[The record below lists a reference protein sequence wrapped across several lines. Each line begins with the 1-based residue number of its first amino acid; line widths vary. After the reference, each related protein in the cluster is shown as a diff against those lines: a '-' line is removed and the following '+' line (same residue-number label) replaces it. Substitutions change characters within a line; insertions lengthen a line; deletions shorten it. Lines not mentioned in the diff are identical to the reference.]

1 VLRSSCQNQ
10 HNYYNNTNLCLAGCA
25 SKCIDF
31 LPENNVA
38 TYAIAKD
45 LIYNNIFPPASSFV
59 PRRDIVHSSFR
70 DLRICI
76 VCSVA
81 FYTTCCWPVVNRA
94 QAEEKNT
101 DGPAPGHSQHGEAFD
116 EGPRQAAY
124 LIPGTGGPAFP
135 VTTKSEQAQQF
146 INQGVGQL
154 HGFWYWESERSFRQ
168 AALLDPDC
176 AMAYWG
182 LAMSNP
188 NNDQRATTF
197 IREAVKRKSKASAA
211 EVQYIELASNY
222 YEAVD
227 KEKKAEADKKVADQK
242 QAAKQSEPAKPD
254 QKQPAAPKSD
264 ASKPAEPS
272 EAEQK
277 SDEPRKIEDCSPDA
291 ESETEKKLTAA
302 EKRITELQQQI
313 KQVEEKLK
321 QQQAESSKKV
331 SDLEKQLAEAKK
343 KLADE
348 QRKAEAAAKK
358 AADEAK
364 KKAKRDRTEARLKA
378 WDKLVQDY
386 PRDTHAAAF
395 YVYQLWHDRD
405 VVPIQNY
412 ALVDAMLDKIFAQE
426 PMHPAHHYRIHLWDN
441 NRPEKAVSSAAQGG
455 PAAPGIAHMWH
466 MPGHTYSKLK
476 RFHDAVYQQEASA
489 RVDHAYMLRDR
500 VLPYQ
505 IHNYAHNNEWC
516 IRNMLTIGRVQD
528 ALQLS
533 KNLIEIPRHPKLNN
547 GKDNSTAGGWG
558 RDRLYD
564 TLVRNELWPEL
575 IELANTS
582 YLNEGTD
589 NEVAELRRRRYL
601 AVGLALTGKNTS
613 QVDTEIA
620 WFEQQQKDYKATPIS
635 DSKATSPEKKDAD
648 KKETEKKD
656 ADAAK
661 AKTPAPKKKSEID
674 DLVRRC
680 EESLNHIKAARL
692 TAKGEHAEAVKLYKK
707 VGNLPKE
714 HLVWAYIA
722 AADYKEALKIAKE
735 QAKPA
740 DKSVIARAALVAA
753 TWHNQEQEE
762 AKKEFEK
769 LRTLAATADLNLPAL
784 QRLQDIAKACDY
796 PTDWRLPV
804 TPASDLGDRP
814 ALDSLG
820 PLTWSPAT
828 ATDWT
833 LPDADGKMVSLS
845 KNYQRKP
852 VVVIFY
858 LGYGCLHCIE
868 QLNTFGPKAKEFQAA
883 GIDLVAISSD
893 DVEKLK
899 KTAEQ
904 AKQEGGFPFPILS
917 DGTQQV
923 FKQYRSYD
931 DFENKALHGTFLID
945 AQGRIRW
952 QDISADPFTDA
963 DFLLKESQRLLSLEK
978 RPIQKS
984 VNSAAE

>member
-1 VLRSSCQNQ
+1 MVSL
-10 HNYYNNTNLCLAGCA
+10 
-25 SKCIDF
+25 
-31 LPENNVA
+31 
-38 TYAIAKD
+38 
-45 LIYNNIFPPASSFV
+45 
-59 PRRDIVHSSFR
+59 
-70 DLRICI
+70 
-76 VCSVA
+76 
-81 FYTTCCWPVVNRA
+81 
-94 QAEEKNT
+94 QAEEKET

-176 AMAYWG
+176 AMAYWAWRCRI
-182 LAMSNP
+182 LITINARRSLSVKQLSVKAKPVQLRSNTSSSP
-188 NNDQRATTF
+188 AITT
-197 IREAVKRKSKASAA
+197 KHWPKKSKPKP
-211 EVQYIELASNY
+211 I
-222 YEAVD
+222 
-227 KEKKAEADKKVADQK
+227 KKLPNKNRQRKTNET
-242 QAAKQSEPAKPD
+242 AKPD
-254 QKQPAAPKSD
+254 LKQPATPKPD
-264 ASKPAEPS
+264 ETKPDLSTDTES
-272 EAEQK
+272 K
-277 SDEPRKIEDCSPDA
+277 SDEPRKIEDCSSDP
-291 ESETEKKLTAA
+291 ESETEKKLTTA
-302 EKRITELQQQI
+302 EKRIAELQQQV
-313 KQVEEKLK
+313 KQLEEKLK
-321 QQQAESSKKV
+321 QQQADISKKV
-331 SDLEKQLAEAKK
+331 SDLEKQLADAKK

-348 QRKAEAAAKK
+348 QRKAEAAAKR

-412 ALVDAMLDKIFAQE
+412 ALLDAMLDKIFAQE

-441 NRPEKAVSSAAQGG
+441 NRPEKAVASAAQGG

-476 RFHDAVYQQEASA
+476 RFRDAVYQQEASA
-489 RVDHAYMLRDR
+489 RVDHAYMQRDR

-516 IRNMLTIGRVQD
+516 IRNMLTIGRVHD

-601 AVGLALTGKNTS
+601 AVGLALTGKNMS
-613 QVDTEIA
+613 VIDAEIT
-620 WFEQQQKDYKATPIS
+620 WFEQKQKDLKATPVT
-635 DSKATSPEKKDAD
+635 DSKNSSAEKKDAD
-648 KKETEKKD
+648 GKD

-692 TAKGEHAEAVKLYKK
+692 TTKGEHAEAVKLYKK

-722 AADYKEALKIAKE
+722 AADYKEALKVAKE
-735 QAKPA
+735 QAKSA

-769 LRTLAATADLNLPAL
+769 LRTLAATADMNLPAL

-814 ALDSLG
+814 ALDTLG
-820 PLTWSPAT
+820 PLTWSPST

-833 LPDADGKMVSLS
+833 LPDADGKMVTLS

-852 VVVIFY
+852 VIVIFY
-858 LGYGCLHCIE
+858 LGFGCLHCIE
-868 QLNTFGPKAKEFQAA
+868 QLNTFGP
-883 GIDLVAISSD
+883 
-893 DVEKLK
+893 
-899 KTAEQ
+899 
-904 AKQEGGFPFPILS
+904 
-917 DGTQQV
+917 
-923 FKQYRSYD
+923 R
-931 DFENKALHGTFLID
+931 
-945 AQGRIRW
+945 
-952 QDISADPFTDA
+952 
-963 DFLLKESQRLLSLEK
+963 
-978 RPIQKS
+978 QKS
-984 VNSAAE
+984 FKPLASTWWRSVAMMSRN